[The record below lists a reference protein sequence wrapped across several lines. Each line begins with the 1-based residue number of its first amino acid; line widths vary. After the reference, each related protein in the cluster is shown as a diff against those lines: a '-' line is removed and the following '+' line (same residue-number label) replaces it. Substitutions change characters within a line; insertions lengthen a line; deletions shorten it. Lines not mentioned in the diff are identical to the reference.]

1 MIWLLVP
8 SAWMCRVGVQKC
20 LAMVP
25 NTNHNKQTMNTATV
39 EHLQRV
45 PRGQEFLQP
54 PGCLVSSVNA
64 FLSVKVGRGCPI
76 QNSGSLA
83 LSASNEKKWDSVEF
97 IHGEGLTCI
106 FWPLNPTPQEEPEF
120 GFHERRRRWF
130 LYHNINIRDQKR

>member
-45 PRGQEFLQP
+45 PWGQEFLQP
-54 PGCLVSSVNA
+54 PGCLVSSV
-64 FLSVKVGRGCPI
+64 
-76 QNSGSLA
+76 
-83 LSASNEKKWDSVEF
+83 E
-97 IHGEGLTCI
+97 CI
-106 FWPLNPTPQEEPEF
+106 FEREGGSGLPNSKFWIPRF
-120 GFHERRRRWF
+120 VGF
-130 LYHNINIRDQKR
+130 